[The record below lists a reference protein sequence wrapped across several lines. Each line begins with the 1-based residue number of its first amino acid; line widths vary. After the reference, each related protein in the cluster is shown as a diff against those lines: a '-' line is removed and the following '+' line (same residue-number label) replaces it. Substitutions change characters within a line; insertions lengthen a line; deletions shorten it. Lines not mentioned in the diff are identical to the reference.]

1 MIPHSSEPLPS
12 ASTQPARFM
21 TAALVMGLVAAA
33 LAFALFAWLGRGIVL
48 GVTWPL
54 DTAIRDGIHSMASTW
69 LTRVM
74 IAASLY
80 GGPTSLVTLGVIVAA
95 IFLWR
100 GWHRGVLLVVLTMAG
115 AALLDT
121 MLKLMFGRARPA
133 AFFDYPLPQSLSFPS
148 GHAFFSA
155 SFLGGFAVL
164 ISGRLRNPLL
174 RLLVW
179 VVTIALIL
187 LIGFSRI
194 YLGVHYPSDVLA
206 GYAVAVV
213 WVTAIAVGDRVASH
227 RRHRQRTT

>member
-1 MIPHSSEPLPS
+1 
-12 ASTQPARFM
+12 M
-21 TAALVMGLVAAA
+21 TAALVLGLVAAA

-54 DTAIRDGIHSMASTW
+54 DTAIRDGIHSIASTR

-80 GGPTSLVTLGVIVAA
+80 GGPTSLVTLGLILAA

-100 GWHRGVLLVVLTMAG
+100 GWHRGVLLVVITMAG
-115 AALLDT
+115 AGLLDT
-121 MLKLMFGRARPA
+121 LLKLIFGRVRPA

-179 VVTIALIL
+179 AVTIALIL

-206 GYAVAVV
+206 GYSVAVV

-227 RRHRQRTT
+227 RRLRQRTT

>member
-1 MIPHSSEPLPS
+1 
-12 ASTQPARFM
+12 M
-21 TAALVMGLVAAA
+21 TAAVVIGLGAAA

-54 DTAIRDGIHSMASTW
+54 DIAIRNGIHSIASTG

-80 GGPTSLVTLGVIVAA
+80 GGPTSLVTIGLVLAA

-100 GWHRGVLLVVLTMAG
+100 GWHRGVLLVVITMAG
-115 AALLDT
+115 AGLLDT
-121 MLKLMFGRARPA
+121 LLKLIFGRPRPA
-133 AFFDYPLPQSLSFPS
+133 SFFDYPLPQSLSFPS

-179 VVTIALIL
+179 TVTIALIL
-187 LIGFSRI
+187 LIGVSRI

-206 GYAVAVV
+206 GYAIAIV
-213 WVTAIAVGDRVASH
+213 WVTAIAVGDRVAS
-227 RRHRQRTT
+227 RRRLRQRTV